1 MCGFLVGA
9 HGVLFGIFLTA
20 FICGGAIVVA
30 WSVNIISFPA
40 GWIIALIFA
49 GIGVIFLFL
58 WVGETAT
65 TDSAC
70 NGPAA
75 GTYTYNVSLGYE
87 GESDTPKLERVVVSN
102 NLVTFY
108 VIFSNTTGSPE
119 TLDCPD
125 PGSVNG
131 VPAVTFGGSDS
142 GEYATLVDYYCRT
155 IPNTSITLNPGGTL
169 TAWASFQGNWRFEQ
183 PFTFWWYG
191 NTVEGMKLP
200 G

>member
-1 MCGFLVGA
+1 MRGWETTMCGFLVGA

-108 VIFSNTTGSPE
+108 VIFSNTT
-119 TLDCPD
+119 
-125 PGSVNG
+125 
-131 VPAVTFGGSDS
+131 
-142 GEYATLVDYYCRT
+142 
-155 IPNTSITLNPGGTL
+155 
-169 TAWASFQGNWRFEQ
+169 
-183 PFTFWWYG
+183 
-191 NTVEGMKLP
+191 
-200 G
+200 